1 MMGVVAGTPYTCL
14 RAFVDCR
21 SNLLCFLLLGT
32 LFGRCIALLLLFF
45 LFCYTI
51 HAIKFYFSGI
61 QNPLKHLRWS
71 FYENSERLQVVN
83 YFSKKLHLSYLTVVL
98 VRLWILLFSY
108 FLVFHVFD
116 SSMTIGSVHLVRQ
129 YSVLMFSL
137 QIFKILCQLF
147 CFLRFS
153 KVQLRC
159 YQFQETSLVSI
170 SWVMLLSPV
179 LQNFVQKSS
188 VRHHSDSCLK
198 SWLSNC

>member
-1 MMGVVAGTPYTCL
+1 MMGVVAGTLYTCL

-71 FYENSERLQVVN
+71 FYEKSERLQVVN

-116 SSMTIGSVHLVRQ
+116 SSMTIGSVYLVRQ

-137 QIFKILCQLF
+137 QIFKNFMSIILFPPLF
-147 CFLRFS
+147 KS
-153 KVQLRC
+153 ST
-159 YQFQETSLVSI
+159 E
-170 SWVMLLSPV
+170 MLPV
-179 LQNFVQKSS
+179 PRDLFGFNFVSDAFIASS
-188 VRHHSDSCLK
+188 SKFSTEIVCSTSFR
-198 SWLSNC
+198 

>member
-1 MMGVVAGTPYTCL
+1 MMGVVAGTLYTCL

-45 LFCYTI
+45 LICYTI
-51 HAIKFYFSGI
+51 HAIKFYFSCI
-61 QNPLKHLRWS
+61 QNPFKHLRWS
-71 FYENSERLQVVN
+71 FYENSKWLQVVN

-137 QIFKILCQLF
+137 QIFKNFMSIILVPPLF
-147 CFLRFS
+147 KS
-153 KVQLRC
+153 ST
-159 YQFQETSLVSI
+159 E
-170 SWVMLLSPV
+170 MLPV
-179 LQNFVQKSS
+179 PRDLFGFNFVSDAFITSS
-188 VRHHSDSCLK
+188 SKFCTEIVCSTSFR
-198 SWLSNC
+198 